1 MPDQESKNAG
11 NVNGKN
17 WANASERIRLMPR
30 EKVYPFHRAHKKEKE
45 KEINKVLVTLNS
57 KRRFFLLLRN

>member
-1 MPDQESKNAG
+1 MPEQESKNAG
-11 NVNGKN
+11 NINGIN

-30 EKVYPFHRAHKKEKE
+30 KKACPFHRVHRKEKE
-45 KEINKVLVTLNS
+45 RNKVLVTLNS